1 MARGG
6 GGFGGGSSGGGGAS
20 GGWEPHGQ
28 SPCLDTLVAVPD
40 PVCLGMGGKEPALPA
55 VALFISARSAPNSSV
70 NIGGRD
76 CTGQVAVCFQKIPLS

>member
-1 MARGG
+1 MTPSLR
-6 GGFGGGSSGGGGAS
+6 S
-20 GGWEPHGQ
+20 
-28 SPCLDTLVAVPD
+28 LTR
-40 PVCLGMGGKEPALPA
+40 VCLGMGGKEPALPA